1 MHYKSEGWIWSNAV
15 TTGCANCYY
24 CWNGQCAYGGRC
36 YGTEMRIVDGTWQTV
51 PIDSPVGKEKDQW
64 ATSSNLKR

>member
-1 MHYKSEGWIWSNAV
+1 MSYKSECWVWINQT

-36 YGTEMRIVDGTWQTV
+36 YGTEIRKMGREWVKV
-51 PIDSPVGKEKDQW
+51 PIESPVGKENSQ
-64 ATSSNLKR
+64 